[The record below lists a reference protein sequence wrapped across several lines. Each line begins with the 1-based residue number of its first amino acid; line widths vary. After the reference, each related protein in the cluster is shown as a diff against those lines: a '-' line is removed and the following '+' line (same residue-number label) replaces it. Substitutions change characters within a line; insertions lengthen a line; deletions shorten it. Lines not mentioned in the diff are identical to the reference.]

1 MTASTIDLQDG
12 TGTAPLSLCDFEHV
26 GDARLRVMIHH
37 WLDSRRNGCRLPSVD
52 AIDPMAFHSALS
64 NVWMCDV
71 VDDDPQGRWRYR
83 LVGDEVRLAH
93 GRNIVG
99 QTLESITEPSA
110 VARVTRYFAIATD
123 WPAIVYVGGRI
134 YSEAEYP
141 ASGERIIL
149 PFADPATG
157 RVARLLGATYHS
169 WLERGFPSGGVPLVQ
184 TRTYTP
190 VDGSPAHVETLGQD
204 DAVQA

>member
-1 MTASTIDLQDG
+1 MIDLPDG
-12 TGTAPLSLCDFEHV
+12 PGICSLSLSDFEHV
-26 GDARLRVMIHH
+26 GDERLRTMIRH
-37 WLDSRRNGCRLPSVD
+37 WLDSVEDGRLLPDVD
-52 AIDPMAFHSALS
+52 AIDPAAFHSALS

-71 VDDDPQGRWRYR
+71 VDGDPTGRWRYR

-110 VARVTRYFAIATD
+110 LARVTRYFAIATD
-123 WPAIVYVGGRI
+123 WPAIVHVGGRI
-134 YSEAEYP
+134 YSEAAYP

-157 RVARLLGATYHS
+157 RVCRLLGATYHS
-169 WLERGFPSGGVPLVQ
+169 WLERDYPCGGVPLVQ

-190 VDGSPAHVETLGQD
+190 VDGSPKHVEILEQD
-204 DAVQA
+204 DAGQN

>member
-1 MTASTIDLQDG
+1 MTASTIDSYDEDS
-12 TGTAPLSLCDFEHV
+12 TGSVSLCDFDHV
-26 GDARLRVMIHH
+26 GDERLRSMIRH
-37 WLDSRRNGCRLPSVD
+37 WLASRRSGDRLPSVD

-71 VDDDPQGRWRYR
+71 VDGDPQGRWRYR

-99 QTLESITEPSA
+99 RTLESITEPSA

-149 PFADPATG
+149 PFVDPATG
-157 RVARLLGATYHS
+157 RVCRLLGATYHS
-169 WLERGFPSGGVPLVQ
+169 WLERGYPSGGVPLVQ

-204 DAVQA
+204 DTVQT